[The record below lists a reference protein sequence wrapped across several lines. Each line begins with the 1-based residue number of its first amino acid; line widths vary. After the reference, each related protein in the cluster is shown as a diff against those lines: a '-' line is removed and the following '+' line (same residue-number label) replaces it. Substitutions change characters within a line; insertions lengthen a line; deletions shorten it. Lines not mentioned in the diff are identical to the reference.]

1 MCSAVLEPPQAA
13 TAEDVLALARRL
25 PDQPVDPRREL
36 SGELLSLRRSIDLL
50 ELRFAQV
57 SGVFAGQPQFED
69 SCGESPSAWLRHEC
83 HLTGYAATSAL
94 AVGAEVEQLPRSRA
108 ALTAGEIGFGHLAL
122 IARTSQTVRESLE
135 AQGVACAGS
144 PVLDEQP
151 ILAQARR
158 HTVNRFRRD
167 CSHLRHA
174 LDPGGALAEHN
185 ALSASRFLELRP
197 RDDGCLELE
206 GWLDPEGGAA
216 LRTALAPWSRRSGTD
231 DLRPLARRQGDALV
245 EFLLRGLD
253 AGVLP
258 AHGGQRPHL
267 QVTASLATLTGRAG
281 SSAGELE
288 LGGPVPVATV
298 QRLACDAAVS
308 RILLG
313 PDSVITDVGRSLRV
327 PGPAVRRALRSRDQ
341 GCVWPGCDRPAP
353 FTDAHHLVHWA
364 HGGTTDLGNLVLL
377 CFRHHRAA
385 HEGGWQIARTADG
398 AMVTMPPAE
407 SFGPWSLAVDPGP
420 YP

>member
-1 MCSAVLEPPQAA
+1 MA
-13 TAEDVLALARRL
+13 LALRLQAR
-25 PDQPVDPRREL
+25 PVDPRVDL
-36 SGELLSLRRSIDLL
+36 SGELLSLRRAIDLL
-50 ELRFAQV
+50 ELRFARV
-57 SGVFAGQPQFED
+57 SGVFAGQPQFDD

-83 HLTGYAATSAL
+83 HLTGYAAGSAL
-94 AVGAEVEQLPRSRA
+94 AVGAEADHLPRSRA
-108 ALTAGEIGFGHLAL
+108 ALANGEIGFGHLAL
-122 IARTSQTVRESLE
+122 MARTSQTVRDSLE
-135 AQGVACAGS
+135 AQGVDCADG
-144 PVLDEQP
+144 PVLDEEP
-151 ILAQARR
+151 ILARARR
-158 HTVNRFRRD
+158 HTVNRFRRE
-167 CSHLRHA
+167 CSHLRHSV
-174 LDPGGALAEHN
+174 DPAGALAEHN
-185 ALSASRFLELRP
+185 TLSASRFLELRP

-216 LRTALAPWSRRSGTD
+216 LRTALAPLARRSGSD

-245 EFLLRGLD
+245 EFVLRGLD

-258 AHGGQRPHL
+258 TQGGQRPHL

-281 SSAGELE
+281 AVAGELE
-288 LGGPVPVATV
+288 LGGTVPVATV

-327 PGPAVRRALRSRDQ
+327 SGPAVRRALRSRDG

-353 FTDAHHLVHWA
+353 YTAAHHLVHWA
-364 HGGTTDLGNLVLL
+364 HGGKTDLGNLVLL
-377 CFRHHRAA
+377 CFRHHRAV

-398 AMVTMPPAE
+398 AMVTMPPVE

-420 YP
+420 LPYD